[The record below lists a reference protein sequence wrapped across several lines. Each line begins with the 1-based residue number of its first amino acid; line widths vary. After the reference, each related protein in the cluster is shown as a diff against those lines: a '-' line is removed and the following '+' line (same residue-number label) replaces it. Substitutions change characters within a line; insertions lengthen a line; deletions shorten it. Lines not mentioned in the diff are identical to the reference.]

1 MARYRKVIC
10 QKTGAYCRPEDL
22 VRDGYT
28 NLMVAKWNYDP
39 PEPPAPRFNNRVQ
52 QRMPEYT
59 ESYYQDVITFPTL
72 NGDTMMQYAPLRI
85 RVQNGVI
92 SGYYTTP
99 EGVLLTGVGEYGVGE
114 YGVGGASGSITIV
127 PL

>member
-1 MARYRKVIC
+1 
-10 QKTGAYCRPEDL
+10 
-22 VRDGYT
+22 
-28 NLMVAKWNYDP
+28 
-39 PEPPAPRFNNRVQ
+39 
-52 QRMPEYT
+52 
-59 ESYYQDVITFPTL
+59 
-72 NGDTMMQYAPLRI
+72 MQYAPLRI